1 MSSIQTCLAPDPR
14 VIRPARHVEA
24 EVDPSPCRW
33 HACGQRLLDLVVV
46 VGLAPLWVPL
56 VYALALLVRLGSPGP
71 AMYSHQR
78 LGLGGAAFRCW
89 KLRTMVQNADKV
101 LQQYLE
107 ENPVLQAEW
116 DRDHK
121 LKNDPRVT
129 PIGRVL
135 RLTSLDELPQLF
147 NVLSGEMSLV
157 GPRPIVSAEI
167 KKYGEVWPL
176 YKAVR
181 PGITGLWQ
189 VSGRN
194 NTSYQK
200 RLECDSYYVRH
211 RSLWFD
217 LCILAR
223 TIKVVLLCEGAY

>member
-1 MSSIQTCLAPDPR
+1 MSSIQTYTAHDQPAIPSAP
-14 VIRPARHVEA
+14 PAQ
-24 EVDPSPCRW
+24 VDSSGHRW
-33 HACGQRLLDLVVV
+33 HSCGQRLLDLAVV
-46 VGLAPLWVPL
+46 VGLAPLWLPL
-56 VYALALLVRLGSPGP
+56 VCALALLVRLGSPG
-71 AMYSHQR
+71 AALYSHQR

-89 KLRTMVQNADKV
+89 KLRTMVHNADDV
-101 LQQYLE
+101 LQQYLN
-107 ENPVLQAEW
+107 ENPALQAEW
-116 DRDHK
+116 KRSHK

-147 NVLSGEMSLV
+147 NVLRGEMSLV
-157 GPRPIVSAEI
+157 GPRPIVSAEVI
-167 KKYGEVWPL
+167 KYGEVWQL
-176 YKAVR
+176 YKTVR

-194 NTSYQK
+194 NTSYQQ
-200 RLECDSYYVRH
+200 RLDCDRHYVCH

-217 LCILAR
+217 LRILMR